1 MNDKERLSEIL
12 STMDIP
18 EIRREINLG
27 NLSWLTRNMAVR
39 NRSHPDFEEARSL
52 VKNLFKEE
60 MKR

>member
-27 NLSWLTRNMAVR
+27 NLSWLTRNMVVR
-39 NRSHPDFEEARSL
+39 NRSRPDFEEARSL

>member
-12 STMDIP
+12 STMDVP

-39 NRSHPDFEEARSL
+39 NRSHPDFEEARGL

>member
-27 NLSWLTRNMAVR
+27 NLSWLTRNMVVR
-39 NRSHPDFEEARSL
+39 NRSHPDFEEARTL

>member
-12 STMDIP
+12 SAMDIP

-39 NRSHPDFEEARSL
+39 NRSHPDFEEAWTL